1 MSTVFVYFAVIFLV
15 SFIFCI
21 GYITCALL
29 SANSSVDNMLLSR
42 YVNKARTRKNH
53 REIIDLIESAEE
65 KLLESYEEEYNEWSV

>member
-1 MSTVFVYFAVIFLV
+1 
-15 SFIFCI
+15 
-21 GYITCALL
+21 
-29 SANSSVDNMLLSR
+29 MLLSR